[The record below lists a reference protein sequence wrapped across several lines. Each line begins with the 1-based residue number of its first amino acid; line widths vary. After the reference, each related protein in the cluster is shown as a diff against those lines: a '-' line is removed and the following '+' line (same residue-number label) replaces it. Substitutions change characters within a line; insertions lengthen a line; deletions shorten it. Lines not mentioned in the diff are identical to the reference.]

1 MTRPSHE
8 EDDDVTNSRLLKNAR
23 APGWDAPRDLLI
35 RGGKISAVGENLD
48 AGGGEG
54 GGSVIDLGGRAVIPG
69 LVEAHTHLDKA
80 LTLDICKNEEG
91 TLIGAI
97 RAMAKLKRA
106 SSAEDVYRRAE
117 ACLLKFIAH
126 GATAVRTHID
136 VDPSIE
142 LRGMEAGV
150 RLREEYRDKVTLQLV
165 AFASG
170 ASGSLDAPEHRDRLA
185 EAVRMGADVVGGAPT
200 LADDPKAHVD
210 AVFDLALKTG
220 LSLDLHVD
228 ESDDPGARALEIV
241 AEKTMAEGYEG
252 RVVAGHCCSLAA
264 MDDAAAGRII
274 EKTARA
280 GIAIITMP
288 FCNLYLQGRRDAQ
301 PVRRGITRVKEM
313 EEAGV
318 NIYCASDNVQ
328 DPFGPFGRADT
339 LEAAWL
345 TGLAAQWDPGNLPA
359 LLDMVTARPARPL
372 GLGEPYG
379 VREGSR
385 ADLVVMD
392 SDAADHV
399 VIERPARALVI
410 RSGRIVST
418 GPGARDLGIHESEC

>member
-1 MTRPSHE
+1 MTAPPSC
-8 EDDDVTNSRLLKNAR
+8 RLLKNAR
-23 APGWDAPRDLLI
+23 APGWDASRDVLI
-35 RGGKISAVGENLD
+35 EDGKISAVGEGLS
-48 AGGGEG
+48 AGRGGASE
-54 GGSVIDLGGRAVIPG
+54 IDLGGRAVIPG

-80 LTLDICKNEEG
+80 LTLEVCRNEAG

-97 RAMAKLKRA
+97 REMAKLKRV
-106 SSAEDVYRRAE
+106 SSAEDVYKRAE
-117 ACLLKFIAH
+117 ACLLKFISH
-126 GATAVRTHID
+126 GATTVRTHID

-150 RLREEYRDKVTLQLV
+150 RLREEYRERVTLQLV

-170 ASGSLDAPEHRDRLA
+170 TSGPLEEPEHRDRLA
-185 EAVRMGADVVGGAPT
+185 EAVRMGADAVGGAPT
-200 LADDPKAHVD
+200 LADNPQAHVN
-210 AVFDLALKTG
+210 AVFGLALDAG
-220 LSLDLHVD
+220 LPLDLHVD
-228 ESDDPGARALEIV
+228 ESDDPGDQVLDIV
-241 AEKTMAEGYEG
+241 ADKTMAEGYEG

-264 MDDAAAGRII
+264 MDDATAGRII

-280 GIAIITMP
+280 RISVITMP
-288 FCNLYLQGRRDAQ
+288 FCNLYLQGRGDAQ
-301 PVRRGITRVKEM
+301 PIRRGITRVKEL

-318 NIYCASDNVQ
+318 NVYCASDNVQ
-328 DPFGPFGRADT
+328 DPFGPFGRADP
-339 LEAAWL
+339 LESAWL
-345 TGLAAQWDPGNLPA
+345 TGLAAQWDPGAIPS

-392 SDAADHV
+392 FEAADNV
-399 VIERPARALVI
+399 VVERPPRALVI

-418 GPGARDLGIHESEC
+418 GPGAREMGIHEPEC